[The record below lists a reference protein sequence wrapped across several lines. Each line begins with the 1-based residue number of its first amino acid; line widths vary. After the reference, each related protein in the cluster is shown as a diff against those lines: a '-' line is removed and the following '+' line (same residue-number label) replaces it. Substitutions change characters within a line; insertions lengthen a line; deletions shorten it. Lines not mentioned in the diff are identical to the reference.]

1 MSLTQPSL
9 RRREAPPGVPGLVSD
24 KNSPWRLR
32 RRASRGWEALELE
45 KLQAGR
51 LQELSQQSRWAY
63 EDQAIKVLNSL
74 SSVYTFHMGNGNVKQ
89 EPDFKTF
96 VGYNR

>member
-1 MSLTQPSL
+1 MATEKEGEQ
-9 RRREAPPGVPGLVSD
+9 RVGGI
-24 KNSPWRLR
+24 
-32 RRASRGWEALELE
+32 RAGETE
-45 KLQAGR
+45 AGR
-51 LQELSQQSRWAY
+51 LRELSQQSRWLY

-74 SSVYTFHMGNGNVKQ
+74 SSVYTFHMGNGTVKQ